1 MGQQSSP
8 LARQPQGSNGG
19 MCDLQRV
26 RQAGSVGLHVPMAIF
41 TSLISQVFF
50 LLLFIREVMSHS
62 LQAMNGSTSGFP
74 VLHYLLEFAQT
85 HTY

>member
-1 MGQQSSP
+1 
-8 LARQPQGSNGG
+8 

-26 RQAGSVGLHVPMAIF
+26 RQTGRIGLHVPMAIF
-41 TSLISQVFF
+41 TSQVFF

-62 LQAMNGSTSGFP
+62 LQAMNGGTSGFP